1 MTFSEEKNTLDQFA
15 NMKVWYEVKNQNSAV
30 IHLGAVVLGGLCLFR
45 NEVACIF
52 LYSANIHGP
61 TVRLQILF
69 ISTGFKTVSE
79 IVFLTLFSMF
89 DSKS

>member
-1 MTFSEEKNTLDQFA
+1 MDQ
-15 NMKVWYEVKNQNSAV
+15 NCAV
-30 IHLGAVVLGGLCLFR
+30 IYLRAVELGNLCLFR

-61 TVRLQILF
+61 TVRIQTLF
-69 ISTGFKTVSE
+69 ISTGFKTVAE

-89 DSKS
+89 GSKS